1 MKKENYN
8 MKTTP
13 VKRCREDV
21 IFDTVIFIIL
31 TLILFVV
38 AYPLY
43 WVIISSF
50 SDPTAVSAGKV
61 LLRPMGFTLKGY
73 AEVFKNS
80 QVMPFDTGNLQNEST
95 FADYANLAEG
105 ETKIV
110 SSTPYARRL
119 YFHPEYKF
127 HRAVWVDKD
136 GKKHGANKN
145 AGGKWLAP
153 WLKGGTRQNFCQK
166 AFTRFY
172 KQEAGL

>member
-1 MKKENYN
+1 M
-8 MKTTP
+8 
-13 VKRCREDV
+13 
-21 IFDTVIFIIL
+21 
-31 TLILFVV
+31 
-38 AYPLY
+38 
-43 WVIISSF
+43 SF
-50 SDPTAVSAGKV
+50 SVTSKIKLNLPVLKQLDTAQQTALRNTTDA
-61 LLRPMGFTLKGY
+61 LLRQI
-73 AEVFKNS
+73 KNS
-80 QVMPFDTGNLQNEST
+80 QVMPFDTDNLQNEST
-95 FADYANLAEG
+95 FVDYANLAEG

-166 AFTRFY
+166 AFARFY

>member
-1 MKKENYN
+1 M
-8 MKTTP
+8 
-13 VKRCREDV
+13 
-21 IFDTVIFIIL
+21 
-31 TLILFVV
+31 
-38 AYPLY
+38 
-43 WVIISSF
+43 SF
-50 SDPTAVSAGKV
+50 SVTSKIKLNLPVLKQLDTAQQTALRNTTDA
-61 LLRPMGFTLKGY
+61 LLRQI
-73 AEVFKNS
+73 KNS

-127 HRAVWVDKD
+127 HRVVWVDKD

-166 AFTRFY
+166 AFARFY

>member
-1 MKKENYN
+1 M
-8 MKTTP
+8 
-13 VKRCREDV
+13 
-21 IFDTVIFIIL
+21 
-31 TLILFVV
+31 
-38 AYPLY
+38 
-43 WVIISSF
+43 SF
-50 SDPTAVSAGKV
+50 SVTSKIKLNLPVLKQLDTAQQTALRNTTDA
-61 LLRPMGFTLKGY
+61 LLRQI
-73 AEVFKNS
+73 KNS
-80 QVMPFDTGNLQNEST
+80 QVMPFDMGNLQNEST

-166 AFTRFY
+166 AFARFY

>member
-1 MKKENYN
+1 MGFSVTSKIKLNLPVLKQLDTAQQTALRN
-8 MKTTP
+8 TT
-13 VKRCREDV
+13 D
-21 IFDTVIFIIL
+21 
-31 TLILFVV
+31 
-38 AYPLY
+38 A
-43 WVIISSF
+43 
-50 SDPTAVSAGKV
+50 
-61 LLRPMGFTLKGY
+61 LLRQI
-73 AEVFKNS
+73 KNS

-153 WLKGGTRQNFCQK
+153 WLKDGARQNFCQK
-166 AFTRFY
+166 AFARFY

>member
-1 MKKENYN
+1 M
-8 MKTTP
+8 
-13 VKRCREDV
+13 
-21 IFDTVIFIIL
+21 
-31 TLILFVV
+31 
-38 AYPLY
+38 
-43 WVIISSF
+43 SF
-50 SDPTAVSAGKV
+50 SVTSKIKLNLPLLKQLDTAQQTALRNTTDA
-61 LLRPMGFTLKGY
+61 LLKQI
-73 AEVFKNS
+73 KNS

>member
-1 MKKENYN
+1 M
-8 MKTTP
+8 
-13 VKRCREDV
+13 
-21 IFDTVIFIIL
+21 
-31 TLILFVV
+31 
-38 AYPLY
+38 
-43 WVIISSF
+43 SF
-50 SDPTAVSAGKV
+50 SVTSKIKLNLPVLKQLDTAQQTALHNTTDA
-61 LLRPMGFTLKGY
+61 LLRQI
-73 AEVFKNS
+73 KNS

-166 AFTRFY
+166 AFARFY